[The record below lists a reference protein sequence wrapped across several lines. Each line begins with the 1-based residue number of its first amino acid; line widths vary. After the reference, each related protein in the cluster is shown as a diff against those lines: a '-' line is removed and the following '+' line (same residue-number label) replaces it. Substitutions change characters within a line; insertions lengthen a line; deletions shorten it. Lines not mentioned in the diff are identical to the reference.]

1 MPKKCAFEYFFY
13 ILMVYTNVHVN
24 SLSIEIEKERMASPN
39 LTREIVYKKVAKYK
53 GMSWFAHKL
62 RQLYKLYFIAA
73 FLS

>member
-53 GMSWFAHKL
+53 GMS
-62 RQLYKLYFIAA
+62 
-73 FLS
+73 